1 MNISYDPKSD
11 AMMIRFSDSK
21 NSTRTEELGGDFL
34 ADYSGDKLIS
44 MEILDVSK
52 KLPDNK
58 FDSIT
63 LDLPKIISKYVN

>member
-11 AMMIRFSDSK
+11 AMMIRFSDTK
-21 NSTRTEELGGDFL
+21 TSTRTEELGGDFL

-58 FDSIT
+58 FESIT
-63 LDLPKIISKYVN
+63 LNLPKMITASIN